1 MGVTEDL
8 ADELALKVIKYV
20 DASGDDG
27 VISEIVGIL
36 GATSQSAEEAFLT
49 SMRVRRAN
57 MAARAHLLNRVKK
70 FQKAGGRRR
79 RGQGRARNLTAIAI
93 RTGDPRQAG

>member
-20 DASGDDG
+20 DASGDDS
-27 VISEIVGIL
+27 VISEIVNIL
-36 GATSQSAEEAFLT
+36 AATSQSAEEALLT

-57 MAARAHLLNRVKK
+57 MAARAHLLARVKK
-70 FQKAGGRRR
+70 FQEKQAAG
-79 RGQGRARNLTAIAI
+79 
-93 RTGDPRQAG
+93 TGASGAPPQTGAETKSAPDA

>member
-8 ADELALKVIKYV
+8 ADDLAQNVIKYV

-27 VISEIVGIL
+27 VITDIVNVL

-49 SMRVRRAN
+49 ALRVRRAN
-57 MAARAHLLNRVKK
+57 QKARALLVERVKK
-70 FQKAGGRRR
+70 YQAKKTADAPATEEASGEKKNAG
-79 RGQGRARNLTAIAI
+79 
-93 RTGDPRQAG
+93 